1 MVGNSHLFVFSLS
14 IPFIKVKVKCNEV
27 FKLCKREITI
37 MRNEEPKNRIDLH
50 KIRLIKFLPT
60 IKFCEKGKP
69 NVDNNTIVY
78 VER

>member
-1 MVGNSHLFVFSLS
+1 
-14 IPFIKVKVKCNEV
+14 
-27 FKLCKREITI
+27 

-69 NVDNNTIVY
+69 NVDNNPIVY

>member
-1 MVGNSHLFVFSLS
+1 
-14 IPFIKVKVKCNEV
+14 
-27 FKLCKREITI
+27 

-60 IKFCEKGKP
+60 IKFFEKGKP
-69 NVDNNTIVY
+69 NVDNNTVVY